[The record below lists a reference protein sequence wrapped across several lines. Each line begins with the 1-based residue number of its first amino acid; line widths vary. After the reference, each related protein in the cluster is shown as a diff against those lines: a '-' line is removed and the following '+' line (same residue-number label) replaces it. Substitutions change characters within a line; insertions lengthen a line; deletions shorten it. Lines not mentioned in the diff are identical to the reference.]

1 MPESAKETPAP
12 IESKPVLVSLSS
24 PPLALETIAIGEKC
38 FGFGYMTRP
47 NIDGNLSHWTCNASD
62 FRYQST
68 KNVINL

>member
-38 FGFGYMTRP
+38 FGVGGFARKPRP
-47 NIDGNLSHWTCNASD
+47 ARKVSALHVKSLRLRI
-62 FRYQST
+62 
-68 KNVINL
+68 